1 MGKDE
6 ATTRTS
12 VQQLPSMEEVQ
23 KELETSPEGLTAAEA
38 STRLEKYGYNELE
51 EKKISPLKRI
61 LSSFIGPIPFM
72 IEAAA
77 LLSAVLGRWPDFII
91 IMLLLVGN
99 AIIDF
104 WEENSASNAIS
115 ALKSQLA
122 LTALVLRNKKWV
134 DVPSRGLVPGDVVR
148 IQIGNVIPA
157 DMRLLDGDKIK
168 VDQAALTGES
178 LPVSHGPGDLVY
190 SGSVVKEGQIDGIVS
205 ATGTHTFFGKTA
217 KLVAEAKTVSH
228 FQRAVLK
235 IGNYLAF
242 LSIAL
247 VLLLFVVA
255 MFRGDSILDFIQFA
269 LVMIVAGV
277 PVAMPTVLSVC
288 MAVGAQNLAKK
299 KAVVSHLVAIEE
311 LAGMDVLCS
320 DKTGTLTQ
328 NKLSCGKPHCI
339 AGNSADDIMLAAVL
353 ASETGSKD
361 PIDTAIRAEMKDKS
375 VLESYTVK
383 HFQPFDP
390 VSKRTE
396 ADIVESDGASI
407 KTSKGAPQ
415 VILELAFN
423 KDSIREEVDSAINEF
438 ASRGFRALGVAKTDA
453 GGNWQYLGIIP
464 LFDPPRVD
472 SKSMIEDVN
481 TMGVDL
487 KMVTGDE
494 LAIAV
499 ETAKQLGM
507 GTNIMDANVLST
519 SDPAKKPLVDDTIE
533 RADGFAQVFP
543 EHKYYVVDVLQR
555 DGHIV
560 GMTGDGVNDA
570 PALKKADVGVAVS
583 GATDAARAA
592 ADIVLMAP
600 GLSVIVDA
608 IKQSRQIFERM
619 SNYCIYRIAETL
631 RLLFFITICVITFDL
646 YPVTTIMIVLLALL
660 NDGAILTIA
669 YDNVPVAAKPQKWD
683 MRLILGVATTLGV
696 VGVMETFGLFY
707 LLEKVFDL
715 PVGPDQKQ
723 AFIQTAIYL
732 KLAVAG
738 HLTVFV
744 ARTRGPW
751 YKALPPAKIMLF
763 AIFGTQLLAAVISVY
778 GLFGMQAI
786 GWKFAGIV
794 WLYALV
800 MFPFEDVA
808 KLIAV
813 RVFGRDQEPVL
824 LEAKAKKRKIA
835 SVQSRF

>member
-1 MGKDE
+1 
-6 ATTRTS
+6 
-12 VQQLPSMEEVQ
+12 
-23 KELETSPEGLTAAEA
+23 
-38 STRLEKYGYNELE
+38 
-51 EKKISPLKRI
+51 
-61 LSSFIGPIPFM
+61 
-72 IEAAA
+72 
-77 LLSAVLGRWPDFII
+77 
-91 IMLLLVGN
+91 
-99 AIIDF
+99 
-104 WEENSASNAIS
+104 
-115 ALKSQLA
+115 
-122 LTALVLRNKKWV
+122 
-134 DVPSRGLVPGDVVR
+134 
-148 IQIGNVIPA
+148 
-157 DMRLLDGDKIK
+157 
-168 VDQAALTGES
+168 
-178 LPVSHGPGDLVY
+178 
-190 SGSVVKEGQIDGIVS
+190 
-205 ATGTHTFFGKTA
+205 
-217 KLVAEAKTVSH
+217 
-228 FQRAVLK
+228 
-235 IGNYLAF
+235 
-242 LSIAL
+242 
-247 VLLLFVVA
+247 
-255 MFRGDSILDFIQFA
+255 
-269 LVMIVAGV
+269 
-277 PVAMPTVLSVC
+277 
-288 MAVGAQNLAKK
+288 
-299 KAVVSHLVAIEE
+299 
-311 LAGMDVLCS
+311 
-320 DKTGTLTQ
+320 
-328 NKLSCGKPHCI
+328 
-339 AGNSADDIMLAAVL
+339 
-353 ASETGSKD
+353 
-361 PIDTAIRAEMKDKS
+361 
-375 VLESYTVK
+375 
-383 HFQPFDP
+383 
-390 VSKRTE
+390 
-396 ADIVESDGASI
+396 
-407 KTSKGAPQ
+407 
-415 VILELAFN
+415 
-423 KDSIREEVDSAINEF
+423 
-438 ASRGFRALGVAKTDA
+438 
-453 GGNWQYLGIIP
+453 
-464 LFDPPRVD
+464 
-472 SKSMIEDVN
+472 
-481 TMGVDL
+481 MGVDL

-519 SDPAKKPLVDDTIE
+519 GDPGKKPLVDDTIE

-619 SNYCIYRIAETL
+619 SNYSIYRIAETL

-778 GLFGMQAI
+778 GLFGMQA
-786 GWKFAGIV
+786 GCRQAYRCESF
-794 WLYALV
+794 
-800 MFPFEDVA
+800 
-808 KLIAV
+808 
-813 RVFGRDQEPVL
+813 R
-824 LEAKAKKRKIA
+824 
-835 SVQSRF
+835 S

>member
-6 ATTRTS
+6 AATRTS

-38 STRLEKYGYNELE
+38 STRIEKYGYNELE

-61 LSSFIGPIPFM
+61 LSSFVGPIPFM

-77 LLSAVLGRWPDFII
+77 LLSAILGRWPDFII

-148 IQIGNVIPA
+148 IHIGNVIPA
-157 DMRLLDGDKIK
+157 DMHLLDGDKIK

-247 VLLLFVVA
+247 VLVLFVVA

-311 LAGMDVLCS
+311 LAGIDVLCS

-339 AGNSADDIMLAAVL
+339 AGNSDDDIILAAVL
-353 ASETGSKD
+353 ASETDSKD

-423 KDSIREEVDSAINEF
+423 KESIREEVDSAINEF
-438 ASRGFRALGVAKTDA
+438 ASRGYRALGVAKTDA

-519 SDPAKKPLVDDTIE
+519 GDPAKKPLVDDAIE

-543 EHKYYVVDVLQR
+543 EHKYYVVDVLQK

-600 GLSVIVDA
+600 GLTVIVDA

-683 MRLILGVATTLGV
+683 MRLIMGVATTLGV
-696 VGVMETFGLFY
+696 VGVIETFGLFY

-763 AIFGTQLLAAVISVY
+763 AIFGTQLLAALISVY

-800 MFPFEDVA
+800 MFPLEDVA

-824 LEAKAKKRKIA
+824 LEAKAKKRKLA